1 MATLSPP
8 PKLQF
13 FDANGV
19 PLAGGKL
26 YSYAAGTTTPLAT
39 YTSAAETT
47 FNTNPLI
54 LNSRGEAEA
63 WLGSLLYKFKLTT
76 AADVEIWTVDNISS
90 SAELKAYF
98 AASAGASRVGF
109 IGAGAGAVA
118 RTAEAKM
125 RDFVSVKDFGAN
137 GDGVT
142 DATAAFQ
149 AAIDF
154 ATTGGNSVYVPPGIY
169 QISSITLKDG
179 VTLMGACSYACVLR
193 GTTAFGTIINM
204 QVSAQIFNLKFTSSV
219 LRTSGYFLDMQKNGC
234 VVHQCEFDSY
244 FIAVNAGAAADPL
257 VVAPR
262 VSECIFRE
270 PAPVN
275 GAGGVQFIHFSNA
288 IFRNIIMTGLGFSNQ
303 AFFGVRFQQGDT
315 AFVSGVNITLHGI
328 GLLVDT
334 PALLN
339 IYGLTIADSYFDSSG
354 TILGG
359 GAVATAEFTPAGG
372 VYNTRISN
380 TWFGLAQSK
389 AGCFMQG
396 VGVGVVDGIVFTGC
410 EFTDNGDSGLL
421 AVGTGIKNWS
431 VVGGHSGGNTNA
443 GIRAAN
449 GTSDFLISGHMAG
462 AIAGRGAN
470 AKGITVDATP
480 SNNYVIDGCFV
491 VGNTTFSIEDLGTG
505 SNARV
510 TNNLGYNGVTNVSA
524 LTVGA
529 SPWSYTAGHTPENIY
544 VSGGTVSEI
553 RIDGQIIFVSTG
565 ATVPLAPNQTMQIT
579 YSSLPVVFR
588 KLV

>member
-1 MATLSPP
+1 MTTKVQGDMAT
-8 PKLQF
+8 F
-13 FDANGV
+13 
-19 PLAGGKL
+19 
-26 YSYAAGTTTPLAT
+26 
-39 YTSAAETT
+39 
-47 FNTNPLI
+47 
-54 LNSRGEAEA
+54 R
-63 WLGSLLYKFKLTT
+63 
-76 AADVEIWTVDNISS
+76 
-90 SAELKAYF
+90 
-98 AASAGASRVGF
+98 SAGVG
-109 IGAGAGAVA
+109 AAL
-118 RTAEAKM
+118 RTMQDKM
-125 RDFVSVKDFGAN
+125 RDFVSVKDFGATGN
-137 GDGVT
+137 GVT
-142 DATAAFQ
+142 DDTAAFQ

-154 ATTGGNSVYVPPGIY
+154 ATIGGNSVYVPPGVY

-179 VTLMGACSYACVLR
+179 VTLMGACSYACVIR
-193 GTTAFGTIINM
+193 GTTAFGTVINM
-204 QVSAQIFNLKFTSSV
+204 QVSAQIFNLKFSSSV
-219 LRTSGYFLDMQKNGC
+219 PRIGGFYLDMQKNGC

-244 FIAVNAGAAADPL
+244 YIAINAGNISDPL

-262 VSECIFRE
+262 VSDCFFRI
-270 PAPVN
+270 PATAPA
-275 GAGGVQFIHFSNA
+275 GGGVQFVNFSNA
-288 IFRNIIMTGLGFSNQ
+288 IFRNIVMAGLGFSNQ
-303 AFFGVRFQQGDT
+303 PYFGVRFQNGDT

-334 PALLN
+334 PASLN

-354 TILGG
+354 TITGG
-359 GAVATAEFTPAGG
+359 GAVSAAEFIPAGG
-372 VYNTRISN
+372 VWNTRISN

-389 AGCFMQG
+389 SGCFMQG
-396 VGVGVVDGIVFTGC
+396 IGAGVVDGIVFTGC

-421 AVGTGIKNWS
+421 VVGTGIKNWS

-462 AIAGRGAN
+462 TIAGRGAN
-470 AKGITVDATP
+470 AKGITIDAAP
-480 SNNYVIDGCFV
+480 SNNYVIDGCSV

-510 TNNLGYNGVTNVSA
+510 TNNLGYNGAANVSG

-529 SPWSYTAGHTPENIY
+529 SPWTYTAGHTPENIY

-553 RIDGQIIFVSTG
+553 RVDGQIILNSTG

-579 YSSLPVVFR
+579 YSVSPTVLR